1 MHTGMDGT
9 EIQRSGRFL
18 VARFAGPHRMLSHAI
33 VGGGFV
39 ERSAVAWCG
48 VRDDELRLPVDPRNF
63 LARELAGAGLGDAVG
78 LMTGASL
85 DAYVDVS
92 RQGDGLSVR
101 TVATLGLDNALR
113 AGDPVLP
120 AAAAPGNTDAPI
132 AGTINVLCRASVP
145 LGDEALVEMLSMVAE
160 ARTLA
165 VLDAGVASRQS
176 GRPATGTGT
185 DCTVV
190 AAPLGT
196 PALAYAGKHT
206 MLGML
211 VGATV
216 FEAVSRGAHAWL
228 DRHAGRRVAGAGA

>member
-1 MHTGMDGT
+1 MAGT
-9 EIQRSGRFL
+9 DIERTGRFL
-18 VARFAGPHRMLSHAI
+18 VVRLARPHRMLSYAI

-48 VRDDELRLPVDPRNF
+48 VRNEELTPPVDPRTF
-63 LARELAGAGLGDAVG
+63 LASELDRAGLGGAVG

-85 DAYVDVS
+85 DAYVDTS
-92 RQGDGLSVR
+92 RADAGIAVR
-101 TVATLGLDNALR
+101 VVATVGLDNALR
-113 AGDPVLP
+113 AGDPVV
-120 AAAAPGNTDAPI
+120 AGAPQV
-132 AGTINVLCRASVP
+132 GTINVLCRSSVP
-145 LGDEALVEMLSMVAE
+145 LADAALLEMLSMVAE

-196 PALAYAGKHT
+196 PALEYAGKHT
-206 MLGML
+206 VLGML
-211 VGATV
+211 VGAAV
-216 FEAVSRGAHAWL
+216 FEAVSHGARAWL
-228 DRHAGRRVAGAGA
+228 DRHGDRAVVKVLA